1 MKCDFRFYKVANG
14 DWYIDLPE
22 WKGDPADLQMIQG
35 ADEWLDLLS
44 DANEMVLT
52 ISDVSF
58 DETDPIAIGFITL
71 IRLGEPNLGGGGNYF
86 LERYQERSI
95 NLKIWLCEVVEFVFG
110 TYPQRIYFKVV
121 RD

>member
-1 MKCDFRFYKVANG
+1 MKRDFRFYKVANG

-35 ADEWLDLLS
+35 ADEWLDLVS
-44 DANEMVLT
+44 NGDEVTLT
-52 ISDVSF
+52 IADADF
-58 DETDPIAIGFITL
+58 DNAAFMTL

-86 LERYQERSI
+86 LHHYNGKDT